1 MAYKPKSGKQRQGGK
16 PAGAAAS
23 AGGSFA
29 VSPAR
34 REAYG
39 ILLEL
44 ERGRG
49 HADEL
54 LRTER
59 VTALREA
66 DRNLATTL
74 VMGVLRWQRVL
85 DAGIRA
91 HLTKPNAKLDA
102 EVLVALRLGAFQ
114 LRFLDRIPAHAA
126 IGESVALAKAAGHT
140 FAAGMV
146 NAVLRKV
153 AAGPRDAD
161 LDAAAAYPEWL
172 VARWR
177 REYGAEAAAEICRH
191 GQQQARLALRV
202 GSAEAERELE
212 MDGIVLEPGALLTAA
227 RVVAAGDVTATR
239 MVREGWV
246 RVQEEGSQLIAELAG
261 TVAAGE
267 RILDL
272 CAAPGG
278 KTLVLAE
285 RNPGAQVVACEANP
299 ARLRAMQERLAGM
312 AQPELT
318 GRIETRLSDGVK
330 LEGERVFAV
339 VLVDAPCSGTGTLG
353 RNPEIRH
360 RLTEAD
366 LLRQQERQVGLLRAA
381 LRLGGRRVVYS
392 TCSLEPEENGAV
404 VAQALAGSEGW
415 RQVSVA
421 GPIAELE
428 AEGRLTAAGAGYL
441 RECVDATGA
450 LTLVPGRVETDG
462 FFVAVMERAPG
473 T

>member
-1 MAYKPKSGKQRQGGK
+1 
-16 PAGAAAS
+16 
-23 AGGSFA
+23 
-29 VSPAR
+29 
-34 REAYG
+34 
-39 ILLEL
+39 
-44 ERGRG
+44 
-49 HADEL
+49 
-54 LRTER
+54 
-59 VTALREA
+59 
-66 DRNLATTL
+66 
-74 VMGVLRWQRVL
+74 MGVLRWQRVL

-91 HLTKPNAKLDA
+91 HLSRPNAKLDA

-153 AAGPRDAD
+153 AAGPRDAE

-202 GSAEAERELE
+202 GSPEAERELE
-212 MDGIVLEPGALLTAA
+212 IDGIVLEPGALLTAA

-267 RILDL
+267 RILDM

-285 RNPGAQVVACEANP
+285 RNPGAHVVACEANP

-330 LEGERVFAV
+330 LEGEREFVV

-366 LLRQQERQVGLLRAA
+366 LLRQQERQVGLLGAA

-428 AEGRLTAAGAGYL
+428 AQGRLTAAGAGYL

-462 FFVAVMERAPG
+462 FFVAVMERAFQPQPD
-473 T
+473 